1 MFLEGEKLS
10 LDLGKEIRMLVT
22 RENVLFADLNNHVSV
37 SSIDGVY
44 CDPEEI
50 EPIANLMFDCVK
62 KLGF

>member
-1 MFLEGEKLS
+1 
-10 LDLGKEIRMLVT
+10 MLVT

-50 EPIANLMFDCVK
+50 EPIANLIFDCFN